1 LDEWHRLKEVT
12 EFRRSLG
19 QIGASPVISM
29 LGRQGG
35 SVIGRNGLRAL
46 LAAVL
51 GAGACSREAGPGL
64 GEIMTLNQMRHAKLW
79 RAGEAQ
85 NWSLAAYELD
95 ELQEGFDDVIRFHPT
110 HKDAP
115 LPLSALVPKIMA
127 EPMQG
132 VRHAVESKNREA
144 FVAAYDG
151 LTNACNSCHQATNFG
166 FNVVRRPADASW
178 FSNQDFE
185 AGGER

>member
-1 LDEWHRLKEVT
+1 
-12 EFRRSLG
+12 
-19 QIGASPVISM
+19 VIDYN
-29 LGRQGG
+29 
-35 SVIGRNGLRAL
+35 VLRIVAL
-46 LAAVL
+46 AVL
-51 GAGACSREAGPGL
+51 GTAACSRAPGPGL

-95 ELQEGFDDVIRFHPT
+95 ELQEGFDDVVKFHPT

-115 LPLSALVPKIMA
+115 LPLSGLVPKIMA
-127 EPMQG
+127 EPMQQ
-132 VRHAVESKNREA
+132 VRHAVESRDHEA

-151 LTNACNSCHQATNFG
+151 LTKACNSCHQASNFG
-166 FNVVRRPADASW
+166 FNVVKRPSDASW

-185 AGGER
+185 VERKK